1 MDDEGWVRALLGHLG
16 GMDVE
21 SVERRFAGIRIRARA
36 IGQGAACPKCGVVA
50 QHVHGRYERRMLDTP
65 TGNQT
70 VELRVTVR
78 RFRCRESACVG
89 ATFVEQV
96 EDVTTRHGRRSLGL
110 QALLQVVALWLA
122 GRAGARV
129 AEALRAP
136 TSRSSLLRILARM
149 PAETVPT
156 PRVLGVDDFA
166 LRKGHIYGTI
176 LVDVET
182 HRPIDLLPSRETDA
196 LVAWLREHPGVEIIC
211 RDRASAYAEA
221 ARIGAPDAVNIA
233 DRWHIYHNLCEAVE
247 RIVARHCAQL
257 RPPLEPTPAPP
268 APLIIADQA
277 TASPA
282 VERDT
287 PPRLAARLRE
297 RHAEVHA
304 LLERGRSQRQ
314 IAADLHLARNT
325 VRRYARATSAQELMT
340 GQWQHER
347 ASILDPHH
355 DYLVQRI
362 NQGQDNAARL
372 HEEITQLGY
381 RGSLTRLRTYLQPLR
396 TGHTKQARD
405 LGPSVREATRWITT
419 HPDKLIEPEKDQ
431 LKAILERCP
440 DLDATASHVRS
451 FATMMRDR
459 AGKKLNAWMRS
470 AAETGL
476 PELRSFVSG
485 IEQDHAAVLNA
496 LTYPYSSGVVEGN
509 VNRIKML
516 KLQTYGKAGF
526 SLLRTRV
533 LHTR

>member
-1 MDDEGWVRALLGHLG
+1 MVEAVEEGSG
-16 GMDVE
+16 
-21 SVERRFAGIRIRARA
+21 GIRIRARTVV
-36 IGQGAACPKCGVVA
+36 GQAACPECGTVSGR
-50 QHVHGRYERRMLDTP
+50 VHSGYERRLAD
-65 TGNQT
+65 GAIGERA
-70 VELRVTVR
+70 VEIRLVVR
-78 RFRCRESACVG
+78 RFRCGASWCGR

-96 EDVTTRHGRRSLGL
+96 DGLTFRYGRRSLGL

-136 TSRSSLLRILARM
+136 ISRSSLLRILARI
-149 PAETVPT
+149 PAEPVPT

-166 LRKGHIYGTI
+166 LRKGHVYGTV

-211 RDRASAYAEA
+211 RDRAPAYAEA
-221 ARIGAPDAVNIA
+221 ARIGAPGAVNVA

-247 RIVARHCAQL
+247 RIVARHSTQL
-257 RPPLEPTPAPP
+257 RPRPVPAPNAPAPPDVAEQVTAPP
-268 APLIIADQA
+268 APELA
-277 TASPA
+277 
-282 VERDT
+282 T

-304 LLERGRSQRQ
+304 QLEQGRTQRQ
-314 IAADLHLARNT
+314 IAADLGLARNT
-325 VRRYARATSAQELMT
+325 VRRYARAAGAEELMT
-340 GQWQHER
+340 GQWQHGR
-347 ASILDPHH
+347 TSILDPYH
-355 DYLVQRI
+355 DYLVERL

-372 HEEITQLGY
+372 HEEITELGY
-381 RGSLTRLRTYLQPLR
+381 RGSLTRLRAYIQPLR
-396 TGHTKQARD
+396 HGRTKPARD

-419 HPDKLIEPEKDQ
+419 NPDNLTEPERDR
-431 LKAILERCP
+431 LRAILEHCP
-440 DLDATASHVRS
+440 DLENTARHVRS

-459 AGKKLNAWMRS
+459 AGQKLNAWMHS
-470 AAETGL
+470 ARETGL
-476 PELRSFVSG
+476 PELRSFVTG
-485 IEQDHAAVLNA
+485 IDQDHAAVLAA

-516 KLQTYGKAGF
+516 KRQSYGKAGF